1 VSHPIPV
8 NEQDRLEELKS
19 FGILDT
25 RPEQAYDDITFLASR
40 MCDAPI
46 ALVSLVDA
54 ERQWFKSAIGLD
66 TKQTGRSH
74 GFCAHAITDPDHV
87 LQIED
92 ATLDERFIDNPLLLA
107 DPSLRFYAGAPLVT
121 STRTAIGTLCV
132 LDRIPRTL
140 SAGQQ
145 DALQALSRQVM
156 AHLELRRLAAGL
168 EDEIEERRQHEG
180 RLELELKRISHLS
193 RTDPL
198 TGLRNRRAFLEAIE
212 AELNRTSRSGFP
224 TSLVLLDVD
233 HFKRF
238 NDEFG
243 HPAGDVALQQ
253 VASILIDNSRSSDTV
268 ARYGGEE
275 FGIVVPATSLEGAE
289 IFAERLRLAVED
301 GPWKQRP
308 ITASFGV
315 ATGRDDGGADD
326 LVRAADEALYIAK
339 GAGRNRVAVAS

>member
-8 NEQDRLEELKS
+8 NEQDRLEELES

-25 RPEQAYDDITFLASR
+25 RSEPAYDDITFLAAQI
-40 MCDAPI
+40 CDSPI
-46 ALVSLVDA
+46 ALISLVDA
-54 ERQWFKSAIGLD
+54 DRQWFKSAVGLE
-66 TKQTGRSH
+66 TNQTHRSH
-74 GFCAHAITDPDHV
+74 SFCAYAIAEPGHV
-87 LQIED
+87 MVVED
-92 ATLDERFIDNPLLLA
+92 ATKDERFAENPLFLD
-107 DPSLRFYAGAPLVT
+107 DPSIRFYAGAPLVT
-121 STRTAIGTLCV
+121 STGTAIGTLCV
-132 LDRIPRTL
+132 IDRIPRNLTV
-140 SAGQQ
+140 GQQ
-145 DALQALSRQVM
+145 EALQALSRQVM

-168 EDEIEERRQHEG
+168 EDEIEERRLHEG

-212 AELNRTSRSGFP
+212 AELNRTSRSGLP

-233 HFKRF
+233 HFKLF

-243 HPAGDVALQQ
+243 HPAGDNALQQ
-253 VASILIDNSRSSDTV
+253 VARILIDNSRSSDTV

-289 IFAERLRLAVED
+289 VFAERLRQAVEE
-301 GPWKQRP
+301 GPWRQRP

-315 ATGRDDGGADD
+315 ATGGDTSKADD
-326 LVRAADEALYIAK
+326 LVGAADEALYVAK
-339 GAGRNRVAVAS
+339 GAGRNRVAAAA